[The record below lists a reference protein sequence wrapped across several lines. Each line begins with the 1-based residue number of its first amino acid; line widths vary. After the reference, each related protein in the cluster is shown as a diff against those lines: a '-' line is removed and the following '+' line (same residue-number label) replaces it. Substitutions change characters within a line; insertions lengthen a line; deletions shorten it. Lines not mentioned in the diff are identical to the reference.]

1 MTALYLESSAVLC
14 WLLGEPQADQVRRK
28 VGTSETVITATLTSV
43 ETERSLIRA
52 ELREVITQAD
62 RQRLRGL
69 FARAVTRWG
78 LVELTDSVRIRAAGR
93 FPVEPVR
100 SLDAIHLASALEATE
115 LYEEVNVLSFDHRI
129 VDNLEPLGLKAA

>member
-28 VGTSETVITATLTSV
+28 VEASETVITSTITSV
-43 ETERSLIRA
+43 ETERLLIRA

-78 LVELTDSVRIRAAGR
+78 LVGLTDSVRVRAAAR

-100 SLDAIHLASALEATE
+100 GLDAIHLASALEATE
-115 LYEEVNVLSFDHRI
+115 LYEEVSVLSFDQRI
-129 VDNLEPLGLKAA
+129 VDNLEPLGLRAA